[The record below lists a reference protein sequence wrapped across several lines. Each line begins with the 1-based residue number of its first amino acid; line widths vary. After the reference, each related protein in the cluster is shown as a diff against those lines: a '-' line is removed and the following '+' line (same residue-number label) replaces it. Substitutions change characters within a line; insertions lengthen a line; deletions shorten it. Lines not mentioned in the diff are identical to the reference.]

1 MKMTLPFKPHVLA
14 LICSAGLC
22 AASGALYVKSRTV
35 ETPVE
40 AQTVPVV
47 TTTTLPAT
55 VSAPPVTPAVVK
67 STFSTAQIDQ
77 WVAPVALYP
86 DSLLSQ
92 VLMASTYP
100 ANVAQAVQWSHDN
113 PLKQGDA
120 AIQAVADQPWDAS
133 VKSLVA
139 FPQLMALMGENPQWV
154 QNLGDAF
161 LAQPQDVMDSVQ
173 RLRQL
178 AQQTGSLKSST
189 EQKVIT
195 TTKKA
200 VPVKPAVA
208 PSAIQS
214 NTVST
219 ASTVIAE
226 PAPTVITIE
235 PTNPDVVYI
244 PNYNPTV
251 VYGNWA
257 NSAYPPVY
265 LPPPAGEPFVDSFV
279 RGFGYSM
286 GVATTYA
293 LFSSI
298 DWDDDDHDHHHD
310 DDDYHYHDGGHRDGN
325 GWQHNGDNINI
336 DVNNFNRITGEHL
349 TDKNMAWRHNPNYR
363 DGVPYHDRDMAKRF
377 HQTDVSGGMSATP
390 LPAPSR
396 DSQRQAAASQFQQ
409 RTHSTPVTT
418 RDTQRQAAAQRF
430 NEAEHYG
437 DYEDFREF
445 SRHQPLTQQQK
456 DAARQHY
463 QSASP
468 EQRQAVREKIQTN
481 PQNQQRR
488 EAARERIQ
496 SASPEQRQAVREK
509 MQTNP
514 QNQQRRDA
522 ARERIQSAS
531 PEQRQAVRE
540 KMQTNPQNQQRRDA
554 ARERIQSASPEQRPL
569 NQQQRNNA
577 RQRIQSASPEQRQ
590 VFREKV
596 QENRPQRLN
605 DSNRTA
611 RLNNEQRS
619 AVRERLSERGARRL
633 ER

>member
-22 AASGALYVKSRTV
+22 AASAGLYIKSRTV
-35 ETPVE
+35 EAPVE
-40 AQTVPVV
+40 AQSTQLAAPDITAV
-47 TTTTLPAT
+47 TLPAT

-67 STFSTAQIDQ
+67 TAFSTAQIDQ

-100 ANVAQAVQWSHDN
+100 TNVAQAVQWSHDN

-120 AIQAVADQPWDAS
+120 AIQAVSDQPWDAS

-200 VPVKPAVA
+200 IPVKQTVTA
-208 PSAIQS
+208 PVIPS
-214 NTVST
+214 NTVTT
-219 ASTVIAE
+219 ANPVITEPTTTVISIE
-226 PAPTVITIE
+226 PA
-235 PTNPDVVYI
+235 NPDVVYI

-257 NSAYPPVY
+257 NTAYPPVY

-298 DWDDDDHDHHHD
+298 DWDDDHHHD
-310 DDDYHYHDGGHRDGN
+310 DDDYHHHDGGHRDGN

-363 DGVPYHDRDMAKRF
+363 NGVPYHDQDMAKRF
-377 HQTDVSGGMSATP
+377 HQTDVNGGMSATQ
-390 LPAPSR
+390 LPAPTR

-409 RTHSTPVTT
+409 RTHATPVIT

-437 DYEDFREF
+437 SYDDFREF
-445 SRHQPLTQQQK
+445 SCRQPLTQQQK
-456 DAARQHY
+456 DAARQRY

-468 EQRQAVREKIQTN
+468 EQRQAVRERMQTN

-514 QNQQRRDA
+514 QNQQRREA
-522 ARERIQSAS
+522 ARE
-531 PEQRQAVRE
+531 
-540 KMQTNPQNQQRRDA
+540 
-554 ARERIQSASPEQRPL
+554 
-569 NQQQRNNA
+569 
-577 RQRIQSASPEQRQ
+577 RIQSASPEQRQ

-596 QENRPQRLN
+596 QESRPQRLN

-619 AVRERLSERGARRL
+619 AVRERLSEHGARRL

>member
-22 AASGALYVKSRTV
+22 AASAGLYIKSRTV
-35 ETPVE
+35 EAPVE
-40 AQTVPVV
+40 AQSTQLTVSDAAAV
-47 TTTTLPAT
+47 TLPAT

-67 STFSTAQIDQ
+67 SAFNTAQIDQ

-100 ANVAQAVQWSHDN
+100 TNVAQAVQWSHDN

-120 AIQAVADQPWDAS
+120 AIQAVSDQPWDAS

-195 TTKKA
+195 TTKKT
-200 VPVKPAVA
+200 VPVTQTVTA
-208 PSAIQS
+208 PVIPS
-214 NTVST
+214 NTVLT
-219 ASTVIAE
+219 ANHVITEPATTVISIE
-226 PAPTVITIE
+226 PA
-235 PTNPDVVYI
+235 NPDVVYI

-257 NSAYPPVY
+257 NTAYPPVY

-298 DWDDDDHDHHHD
+298 DWDDDDHDHDHHHHD
-310 DDDYHYHDGGHRDGN
+310 DDDYHHHDGGHRDGN
-325 GWQHNGDNINI
+325 DWQHNGDNINI

-363 DGVPYHDRDMAKRF
+363 DGVPYHDQDMAKRF
-377 HQTDVSGGMSATP
+377 HQTDVNGGMSATQ
-390 LPAPSR
+390 LPAPTR

-409 RTHSTPVTT
+409 RTHAAPVIT

-437 DYEDFREF
+437 SYDDFRDF
-445 SRHQPLTQQQK
+445 SRRQPLTQQQK
-456 DAARQHY
+456 DAARQRY

-468 EQRQAVREKIQTN
+468 EQRQAVREKMQTN
-481 PQNQQRR
+481 PQIQQRR

-514 QNQQRRDA
+514 QNQQRREA
-522 ARERIQSAS
+522 ARERIQSAT
-531 PEQRQAVRE
+531 PEQRQVFKE
-540 KMQTNPQNQQRRDA
+540 KVQ
-554 ARERIQSASPEQRPL
+554 QRPL
-569 NQQQRNNA
+569 NQQQRDNA
-577 RQRIQSASPEQRQ
+577 RQRVQSASPEQRQ

-596 QENRPQRLN
+596 QESRPQRLN
-605 DSNRTA
+605 DSDHTV

>member
-22 AASGALYVKSRTV
+22 AASTGLYIKSRTV
-35 ETPVE
+35 EAPVE
-40 AQTVPVV
+40 PQSTQQTAPDITAV
-47 TTTTLPAT
+47 TLPAT

-67 STFSTAQIDQ
+67 SAFSTAQIDQ

-120 AIQAVADQPWDAS
+120 AIQAVSDQPWDAS

-200 VPVKPAVA
+200 VPVKQTVTA
-208 PSAIQS
+208 PVIPS
-214 NTVST
+214 NTVLT
-219 ASTVIAE
+219 ASPVITEPATTVISIE
-226 PAPTVITIE
+226 PA
-235 PTNPDVVYI
+235 NPDVVYI

-257 NSAYPPVY
+257 NTAYPPVY
-265 LPPPAGEPFVDSFV
+265 LPPPAGEPFIDSFV

-298 DWDDDDHDHHHD
+298 DWDDDDHDHHH
-310 DDDYHYHDGGHRDGN
+310 HDGGHRDGN

-363 DGVPYHDRDMAKRF
+363 NGVPYHDQDMAKRF
-377 HQTDVSGGMSATP
+377 HQTDVNGGMSATQ
-390 LPAPSR
+390 LPAPTR

-409 RTHSTPVTT
+409 RTHAAPVIT

-430 NEAEHYG
+430 NEAENYG
-437 DYEDFREF
+437 SYDDFRDF
-445 SRHQPLTQQQK
+445 SRRQPLTQQQK
-456 DAARQHY
+456 DAARQRY
-463 QSASP
+463 
-468 EQRQAVREKIQTN
+468 
-481 PQNQQRR
+481 
-488 EAARERIQ
+488 Q

-514 QNQQRRDA
+514 QIQQRRDA

-540 KMQTNPQNQQRRDA
+540 KMQTNPQIQQRRDA
-554 ARERIQSASPEQRPL
+554 ARERIQSASPEQRQVFKEKVQQRPL
-569 NQQQRNNA
+569 NQQQRDNA
-577 RQRIQSASPEQRQ
+577 RQRVQSASPEQRQ

-596 QENRPQRLN
+596 QESRPQRLN
-605 DSNRTA
+605 DSNHTV

-619 AVRERLSERGARRL
+619 AVRERLSERGARRQ

>member
-22 AASGALYVKSRTV
+22 AASTGLYIKSRTV
-35 ETPVE
+35 EAPVE
-40 AQTVPVV
+40 PQSTQLAVSDAAAV
-47 TTTTLPAT
+47 TFPAT

-67 STFSTAQIDQ
+67 SAFSTAQIDQ

-86 DSLLSQ
+86 DALLSQ

-100 ANVAQAVQWSHDN
+100 TNVAQAVQWSHDN

-120 AIQAVADQPWDAS
+120 AIQAVSDQPWDAS

-178 AQQTGSLKSST
+178 ELAQQTGSLKSST

-200 VPVKPAVA
+200 VPVKQTVTA
-208 PSAIQS
+208 PVIPS
-214 NTVST
+214 NTVLT
-219 ASTVIAE
+219 ANPVITEPATTVISIE
-226 PAPTVITIE
+226 PA
-235 PTNPDVVYI
+235 NPDVVYI

-257 NSAYPPVY
+257 NTAYPPVY

-298 DWDDDDHDHHHD
+298 DWDDDDHDHHHHD
-310 DDDYHYHDGGHRDGN
+310 DDDYHHHDGGHRDGN

-363 DGVPYHDRDMAKRF
+363 NGVPYHDQDMAKRF
-377 HQTDVSGGMSATP
+377 HQTDVNGGMSATQ
-390 LPAPSR
+390 LPAPTR
-396 DSQRQAAASQFQQ
+396 DSQRQAAANQFQQ
-409 RTHSTPVTT
+409 RTHAAPVIT

-437 DYEDFREF
+437 SYDDFHDF
-445 SRHQPLTQQQK
+445 SRRQPLTQQQK
-456 DAARQHY
+456 DAARQRY

-468 EQRQAVREKIQTN
+468 EQRQAVRERMQTN
-481 PQNQQRR
+481 PKIQQRR

-531 PEQRQAVRE
+531 PEQRQVFKE
-540 KMQTNPQNQQRRDA
+540 KVQ
-554 ARERIQSASPEQRPL
+554 QRPL
-569 NQQQRNNA
+569 NQQQRDNA
-577 RQRIQSASPEQRQ
+577 RQRVQSASPEQRQ

-596 QENRPQRLN
+596 QESRPQRLN
-605 DSNRTA
+605 DSNHTV

>member
-22 AASGALYVKSRTV
+22 AASTGLYIKSRTV
-35 ETPVE
+35 EAPVE
-40 AQTVPVV
+40 AQSTQLAVSDAAAV
-47 TTTTLPAT
+47 TLPAT

-67 STFSTAQIDQ
+67 SAFSTAQIDQ

-86 DSLLSQ
+86 DALLSQ

-100 ANVAQAVQWSHDN
+100 TNVAQAVQWSHDN

-120 AIQAVADQPWDAS
+120 AIQAVSDQSWDAS

-200 VPVKPAVA
+200 VPVKQTVTA
-208 PSAIQS
+208 PVTLSD
-214 NTVST
+214 TVST
-219 ASTVIAE
+219 ASPVITE

-310 DDDYHYHDGGHRDGN
+310 DDDYHHHDGGHRDGN

-363 DGVPYHDRDMAKRF
+363 NGVPYHDQDMAKRF
-377 HQTDVSGGMSATP
+377 HQTDVNGGMSATQ
-390 LPAPSR
+390 LPAPTR

-409 RTHSTPVTT
+409 RTHSAPVIT

-437 DYEDFREF
+437 SYDDFRDF
-445 SRHQPLTQQQK
+445 SRRQPLTQQQK
-456 DAARQHY
+456 DAARQRY
-463 QSASP
+463 
-468 EQRQAVREKIQTN
+468 
-481 PQNQQRR
+481 
-488 EAARERIQ
+488 Q

-514 QNQQRRDA
+514 QNQQRREA
-522 ARERIQSAS
+522 ARERIQSAT
-531 PEQRQAVRE
+531 PEQRQVFKE
-540 KMQTNPQNQQRRDA
+540 KVQ
-554 ARERIQSASPEQRPL
+554 QRPL
-569 NQQQRNNA
+569 NQQQRDNA
-577 RQRIQSASPEQRQ
+577 RQRVQSASPEQRQ

-596 QENRPQRLN
+596 QESRPQRLN

>member
-22 AASGALYVKSRTV
+22 AASAGLYIKSRTV
-35 ETPVE
+35 EAPVE
-40 AQTVPVV
+40 AQSTQQTAPDISAV
-47 TTTTLPAT
+47 TLPAT
-55 VSAPPVTPAVVK
+55 VSVPPVTPAVVK
-67 STFSTAQIDQ
+67 SAFSTAQIDQ

-100 ANVAQAVQWSHDN
+100 TNVAQAVQWSHDN

-120 AIQAVADQPWDAS
+120 AIQAVSDQPWDAS

-189 EQKVIT
+189 EQKIIT
-195 TTKKA
+195 TTKKV
-200 VPVKPAVA
+200 VPVNQPANA
-208 PSAIQS
+208 PATQS

-219 ASTVIAE
+219 SSPVVAE

-235 PTNPDVVYI
+235 PANPDVVYI
-244 PNYNPTV
+244 PNYNPNV
-251 VYGNWA
+251 VYGSWA
-257 NSAYPPVY
+257 NTAYPPVY

-298 DWDDDDHDHHHD
+298 DWDDDDHDHHHHD
-310 DDDYHYHDGGHRDGN
+310 DDDYHHHDGGHRDGN
-325 GWQHNGDNINI
+325 DWQHNGDNINI
-336 DVNNFNRITGEHL
+336 DVNNFNRITSEHL

-363 DGVPYHDRDMAKRF
+363 NGVPYHDQDMAKRF
-377 HQTDVSGGMSATP
+377 HQTDVNGGMSATQ
-390 LPAPSR
+390 LPAPTR
-396 DSQRQAAASQFQQ
+396 DSQRHAAASQFQQ
-409 RTHSTPVTT
+409 RTHTAPVIT

-430 NEAEHYG
+430 NEAEHNGSY
-437 DYEDFREF
+437 DDFRDF
-445 SRHQPLTQQQK
+445 SRRQPLTQQQK
-456 DAARQHY
+456 DAARQRY
-463 QSASP
+463 QSAYP
-468 EQRQAVREKIQTN
+468 EQRQAVREKIQAN

-488 EAARERIQ
+488 EAARQRIQ
-496 SASPEQRQAVREK
+496 SAPPEQRQAVREK

-514 QNQQRRDA
+514 QNQQRREA
-522 ARERIQSAS
+522 
-531 PEQRQAVRE
+531 
-540 KMQTNPQNQQRRDA
+540 
-554 ARERIQSASPEQRPL
+554 
-569 NQQQRNNA
+569 A

-590 VFREKV
+590 VFKEKVQQRPLNQEQRDNARQRVQSASPEQRPFFREKV
-596 QENRPQRLN
+596 QESRPQRLN

-619 AVRERLSERGARRL
+619 TVRERLSERGARRL

>member
-22 AASGALYVKSRTV
+22 AASTGLYIKSRTV
-35 ETPVE
+35 EAPVE
-40 AQTVPVV
+40 PQSTQLAVSDAAAV
-47 TTTTLPAT
+47 TFPAT

-67 STFSTAQIDQ
+67 SAFSTAQIDQ

-86 DSLLSQ
+86 DALLSQ

-100 ANVAQAVQWSHDN
+100 TNVAQAVQWSHDN

-120 AIQAVADQPWDAS
+120 AIQAVSDQPWDAS

-200 VPVKPAVA
+200 VPVKQTVTA
-208 PSAIQS
+208 PVIPS
-214 NTVST
+214 NTVLT
-219 ASTVIAE
+219 ANPVITEPATTVISIE
-226 PAPTVITIE
+226 PA
-235 PTNPDVVYI
+235 NPDVVYI

-257 NSAYPPVY
+257 NTAYPPVY

-298 DWDDDDHDHHHD
+298 DWDDDDHDHHHHD
-310 DDDYHYHDGGHRDGN
+310 NDDYHHDNDDYHHHDGGHRDGN

-363 DGVPYHDRDMAKRF
+363 NGVPYHDQDMAKRF
-377 HQTDVSGGMSATP
+377 HQTDVNGGMSATQ
-390 LPAPSR
+390 LPAPTR
-396 DSQRQAAASQFQQ
+396 DSQRQAAANQFQQ
-409 RTHSTPVTT
+409 RTHAAPVIT

-437 DYEDFREF
+437 SYDDFHDF
-445 SRHQPLTQQQK
+445 SRRQPLTQQQK
-456 DAARQHY
+456 DAARQRY

-468 EQRQAVREKIQTN
+468 EQRQAVRERMQTN
-481 PQNQQRR
+481 PKIQQRR

-531 PEQRQAVRE
+531 PEQRQVFKE
-540 KMQTNPQNQQRRDA
+540 KVQ
-554 ARERIQSASPEQRPL
+554 QRPL
-569 NQQQRNNA
+569 NQQQRDNA
-577 RQRIQSASPEQRQ
+577 RQRVQSASPEQRQ

-596 QENRPQRLN
+596 QESRPQRLN
-605 DSNRTA
+605 DSNHTV

>member
-22 AASGALYVKSRTV
+22 AASAGLYIKSRTV
-35 ETPVE
+35 EAPVE
-40 AQTVPVV
+40 AQSTQLTVSDAAAV
-47 TTTTLPAT
+47 TLPAT

-67 STFSTAQIDQ
+67 SAFNTAQIDQ

-100 ANVAQAVQWSHDN
+100 TNVAQAVQWSHDN

-120 AIQAVADQPWDAS
+120 AIQAVSDQPWDAS

-195 TTKKA
+195 TTKKT
-200 VPVKPAVA
+200 VPVTQTVTA
-208 PSAIQS
+208 PVIPS
-214 NTVST
+214 NTVLT
-219 ASTVIAE
+219 ANHVITEPATTVISIE
-226 PAPTVITIE
+226 PA
-235 PTNPDVVYI
+235 NPDVVYI

-257 NSAYPPVY
+257 NTAYPPVY

-298 DWDDDDHDHHHD
+298 DWDDDDHDHHHHHD
-310 DDDYHYHDGGHRDGN
+310 DDDYHHHDGGHRDGN
-325 GWQHNGDNINI
+325 DWQHNGDNINI

-363 DGVPYHDRDMAKRF
+363 DGVPYHDQDMAKRF
-377 HQTDVSGGMSATP
+377 HQTDVNGGMSATQ
-390 LPAPSR
+390 LPAPTR

-409 RTHSTPVTT
+409 RTHAAPVIT

-437 DYEDFREF
+437 SYDDFRDF
-445 SRHQPLTQQQK
+445 SRRQPLTQQQK
-456 DAARQHY
+456 DAARQRY

-468 EQRQAVREKIQTN
+468 EQRQAVREKMQTN
-481 PQNQQRR
+481 PQIQQRR

-514 QNQQRRDA
+514 QNQQRREA
-522 ARERIQSAS
+522 ARERIQSAT
-531 PEQRQAVRE
+531 PEQRQVFKE
-540 KMQTNPQNQQRRDA
+540 KVQ
-554 ARERIQSASPEQRPL
+554 QRPL
-569 NQQQRNNA
+569 NQQQRDNA
-577 RQRIQSASPEQRQ
+577 RQRVQSASPEQRQ

-596 QENRPQRLN
+596 QESRPQRLN
-605 DSNRTA
+605 DSDHTV

>member
-22 AASGALYVKSRTV
+22 AASAGLYIKSRTV
-35 ETPVE
+35 EAPVE
-40 AQTVPVV
+40 AQSTQQTAPDISAV
-47 TTTTLPAT
+47 TLPAT
-55 VSAPPVTPAVVK
+55 VSVPPVTPAVVK
-67 STFSTAQIDQ
+67 SAFSTAQIDQ

-120 AIQAVADQPWDAS
+120 AIQAVSGQPWDAS

-189 EQKVIT
+189 EQKIIT
-195 TTKKA
+195 TTKKV
-200 VPVKPAVA
+200 VPVNQPANA
-208 PSAIQS
+208 PATQS

-219 ASTVIAE
+219 SSPVVAE

-235 PTNPDVVYI
+235 PANPDVVYI
-244 PNYNPTV
+244 PNYNPNV
-251 VYGNWA
+251 VYGSWA
-257 NSAYPPVY
+257 NTAYPPVY

-298 DWDDDDHDHHHD
+298 DWDDDDHDHHHHD
-310 DDDYHYHDGGHRDGN
+310 DDDYHHHDGGHRDGN
-325 GWQHNGDNINI
+325 DWQHNGDNINI

-363 DGVPYHDRDMAKRF
+363 NGVTYHDQDMAKRF
-377 HQTDVSGGMSATP
+377 HQTDVNGGMSATQ
-390 LPAPSR
+390 LPALSR

-409 RTHSTPVTT
+409 RTHAAPVIT

-430 NEAEHYG
+430 NEAEHNGSY
-437 DYEDFREF
+437 DDFREF

-456 DAARQHY
+456 DAARQRY
-463 QSASP
+463 
-468 EQRQAVREKIQTN
+468 
-481 PQNQQRR
+481 
-488 EAARERIQ
+488 Q

-514 QNQQRRDA
+514 QIQQRRDA

-531 PEQRQAVRE
+531 PEQRQVFKE
-540 KMQTNPQNQQRRDA
+540 KVQQRPLNQEQRDN
-554 ARERIQSASPEQRPL
+554 ARQRVQSASPEQRPF
-569 NQQQRNNA
+569 
-577 RQRIQSASPEQRQ
+577 
-590 VFREKV
+590 FREKV
-596 QENRPQRLN
+596 QESRPQRLN

>member
-22 AASGALYVKSRTV
+22 AASTGLYIKSRTV
-35 ETPVE
+35 EAPVE
-40 AQTVPVV
+40 PQSTQLAVSDAAAV
-47 TTTTLPAT
+47 TFPAT

-67 STFSTAQIDQ
+67 SAFSTAQIDQ

-86 DSLLSQ
+86 DALLSQ
-92 VLMASTYP
+92 MLMASTYP
-100 ANVAQAVQWSHDN
+100 TNVAQAVQWSHDN

-120 AIQAVADQPWDAS
+120 AIQAVSDQPWDAS

-200 VPVKPAVA
+200 VPVKQTVTA
-208 PSAIQS
+208 PVIPS
-214 NTVST
+214 NTVLT
-219 ASTVIAE
+219 ANPVITEPATTVISIE
-226 PAPTVITIE
+226 PA
-235 PTNPDVVYI
+235 NPDVVYI

-257 NSAYPPVY
+257 NTAYPPVY

-298 DWDDDDHDHHHD
+298 DWDDDDHDHHHHD
-310 DDDYHYHDGGHRDGN
+310 NDDYHHDNDDYHHHDGGHRDGN

-363 DGVPYHDRDMAKRF
+363 NGVPYHDQDMAKRF
-377 HQTDVSGGMSATP
+377 HQTDVNGGMSATQ
-390 LPAPSR
+390 LPAPTR
-396 DSQRQAAASQFQQ
+396 DSQRQAAANQFQQ
-409 RTHSTPVTT
+409 RTHAAPVIT

-437 DYEDFREF
+437 SYDDFHDF
-445 SRHQPLTQQQK
+445 SRRQPLTQQQK
-456 DAARQHY
+456 DAARQRY

-468 EQRQAVREKIQTN
+468 EQRQAVRERMQTN
-481 PQNQQRR
+481 PKIQQRR

-531 PEQRQAVRE
+531 PEQRQVFKE
-540 KMQTNPQNQQRRDA
+540 KVQ
-554 ARERIQSASPEQRPL
+554 QRPL
-569 NQQQRNNA
+569 NQQQRDNA
-577 RQRIQSASPEQRQ
+577 RQRVQSASPEQRQ

-596 QENRPQRLN
+596 QESRPQRLN
-605 DSNRTA
+605 DSNHTV

-619 AVRERLSERGARRL
+619 AVCERLSERGARRL

>member
-22 AASGALYVKSRTV
+22 AASTGLYIKSRTV
-35 ETPVE
+35 EAPVE
-40 AQTVPVV
+40 AQSTQQTAPDISAV
-47 TTTTLPAT
+47 TLPAT

-67 STFSTAQIDQ
+67 SAFSTAQIDQ
-77 WVAPVALYP
+77 WVAPIALYP

-92 VLMASTYP
+92 VSMASTYP

-120 AIQAVADQPWDAS
+120 AIQAVSGQSWDAS

-189 EQKVIT
+189 EQKIIT
-195 TTKKA
+195 TTKKV
-200 VPVKPAVA
+200 VPVNQPANA
-208 PSAIQS
+208 PATQS

-219 ASTVIAE
+219 SSPVVAE

-235 PTNPDVVYI
+235 PANPDVVYI
-244 PNYNPTV
+244 PNYNPNV
-251 VYGNWA
+251 VYGSWA
-257 NSAYPPVY
+257 NTAYPPVY

-298 DWDDDDHDHHHD
+298 DWDDDDHDHHHYD
-310 DDDYHYHDGGHRDGN
+310 DDDYHHHDGGHRDGN
-325 GWQHNGDNINI
+325 DWQHNGDNINI

-349 TDKNMAWRHNPNYR
+349 TDNNMAWRHNPNYR
-363 DGVPYHDRDMAKRF
+363 DGVPYHDQDMAKRF
-377 HQTDVSGGMSATP
+377 HQTDVNGGMSATQ
-390 LPAPSR
+390 LPALSR
-396 DSQRQAAASQFQQ
+396 DSQHQAAASQFEQ
-409 RTHSTPVTT
+409 RTHAAPVIT

-430 NEAEHYG
+430 NEAENYG
-437 DYEDFREF
+437 SYDDFRDF
-445 SRHQPLTQQQK
+445 SRRQPLTQQQK
-456 DAARQHY
+456 DAARQRY
-463 QSASP
+463 
-468 EQRQAVREKIQTN
+468 
-481 PQNQQRR
+481 
-488 EAARERIQ
+488 Q

-514 QNQQRRDA
+514 QNQQRKDA

-531 PEQRQAVRE
+531 PEQRQVFKE
-540 KMQTNPQNQQRRDA
+540 KVQ
-554 ARERIQSASPEQRPL
+554 QRPL
-569 NQQQRNNA
+569 NQQQRDNA
-577 RQRIQSASPEQRQ
+577 RQRVQSASPEQRQ

-596 QENRPQRLN
+596 QESRPQRLN
-605 DSNRTA
+605 DSNHTV

-619 AVRERLSERGARRL
+619 AVCERLSERGARRL

>member
-22 AASGALYVKSRTV
+22 AASTGLYIKSRTV
-35 ETPVE
+35 EAPVE
-40 AQTVPVV
+40 PQSTQQTAPDITAV
-47 TTTTLPAT
+47 TLPAT

-67 STFSTAQIDQ
+67 SAFSTAQIDQ
-77 WVAPVALYP
+77 WGAPVALYP

-120 AIQAVADQPWDAS
+120 AIQAVSDQPWDAS

-200 VPVKPAVA
+200 VPVTQTVTA
-208 PSAIQS
+208 PVIPS

-219 ASTVIAE
+219 ASPVITEPATTVISIE
-226 PAPTVITIE
+226 PA
-235 PTNPDVVYI
+235 NPDVVYI

-257 NSAYPPVY
+257 NTAYPPVY
-265 LPPPAGEPFVDSFV
+265 LPPPAGEPFIDSFV

-310 DDDYHYHDGGHRDGN
+310 DDDYHHHDGGHRDGN

-363 DGVPYHDRDMAKRF
+363 NGVPYHDQDMAKRF
-377 HQTDVSGGMSATP
+377 HQTDVNGGMSATQ
-390 LPAPSR
+390 LPAPTR

-409 RTHSTPVTT
+409 RTHAAPVIT

-430 NEAEHYG
+430 NEAENYG
-437 DYEDFREF
+437 SYDDFRDF
-445 SRHQPLTQQQK
+445 SRRQPLTQQQK
-456 DAARQHY
+456 DAARQRY
-463 QSASP
+463 
-468 EQRQAVREKIQTN
+468 
-481 PQNQQRR
+481 
-488 EAARERIQ
+488 Q

-514 QNQQRRDA
+514 QIQQRRDA

-531 PEQRQAVRE
+531 PEQRQVFKE
-540 KMQTNPQNQQRRDA
+540 KVQ
-554 ARERIQSASPEQRPL
+554 QRPL
-569 NQQQRNNA
+569 NQQQRDNA
-577 RQRIQSASPEQRQ
+577 RQRVQSASPEQRQ

-596 QENRPQRLN
+596 QESRPQRLN
-605 DSNRTA
+605 DSNHTV

-619 AVRERLSERGARRL
+619 AVRERLSERGARRQ

>member
-22 AASGALYVKSRTV
+22 AASTGLYIKSRTV
-35 ETPVE
+35 EAPVE
-40 AQTVPVV
+40 PQSTQQTAPDITAV
-47 TTTTLPAT
+47 TLPAT

-67 STFSTAQIDQ
+67 SAFSTAQIDQ

-120 AIQAVADQPWDAS
+120 AIQAVSDQPWDAS

-200 VPVKPAVA
+200 VPVTQTVTA
-208 PSAIQS
+208 PVIPS

-219 ASTVIAE
+219 ASPVITEPATTVISIE
-226 PAPTVITIE
+226 PA
-235 PTNPDVVYI
+235 NPDVVYI

-257 NSAYPPVY
+257 NTAYPPVY
-265 LPPPAGEPFVDSFV
+265 LPPPAGEPFIDSFV

-298 DWDDDDHDHHHD
+298 DWDDDDHDHHHHD
-310 DDDYHYHDGGHRDGN
+310 DDDYHHHDGGHRDGN

-363 DGVPYHDRDMAKRF
+363 NGVPYHDQDMAKRF
-377 HQTDVSGGMSATP
+377 HQTDVNGGMSATQ
-390 LPAPSR
+390 LPAPTR
-396 DSQRQAAASQFQQ
+396 DS
-409 RTHSTPVTT
+409 
-418 RDTQRQAAAQRF
+418 QRQAAAQRF
-430 NEAEHYG
+430 NEAENYG
-437 DYEDFREF
+437 SYDDFRDF
-445 SRHQPLTQQQK
+445 SRRQPLTQQQK
-456 DAARQHY
+456 DAARQRY
-463 QSASP
+463 
-468 EQRQAVREKIQTN
+468 
-481 PQNQQRR
+481 
-488 EAARERIQ
+488 Q

-514 QNQQRRDA
+514 QIQQRRDA

-531 PEQRQAVRE
+531 PEQRQVFKE
-540 KMQTNPQNQQRRDA
+540 KVQ
-554 ARERIQSASPEQRPL
+554 QRPL
-569 NQQQRNNA
+569 NQQQRDNA
-577 RQRIQSASPEQRQ
+577 RQRVQSASPEQRQ

-596 QENRPQRLN
+596 QESRPQRLN
-605 DSNRTA
+605 DSNHTV

-619 AVRERLSERGARRL
+619 AVRERLSERGARRQ

>member
-22 AASGALYVKSRTV
+22 AASTGLYIKSRTV
-35 ETPVE
+35 EAPVE
-40 AQTVPVV
+40 PQSTQQTAPDITAV
-47 TTTTLPAT
+47 TLPAT

-67 STFSTAQIDQ
+67 SAFSTAQIDQ

-120 AIQAVADQPWDAS
+120 AIQAVSDQPWDAS

-139 FPQLMALMGENPQWV
+139 FPQLMALMALMGENPQWV

-200 VPVKPAVA
+200 VPVKQTVTA
-208 PSAIQS
+208 PVIPS
-214 NTVST
+214 NTVLT
-219 ASTVIAE
+219 ASPVITEPATTVISIE
-226 PAPTVITIE
+226 PA
-235 PTNPDVVYI
+235 NPDVVYI

-257 NSAYPPVY
+257 NTAYPPVY
-265 LPPPAGEPFVDSFV
+265 LPPPAGEPFIDSFV

-298 DWDDDDHDHHHD
+298 DWDDDDHDHHHHDDHDHHHHD
-310 DDDYHYHDGGHRDGN
+310 DDDYHHHDGGHRDGN

-363 DGVPYHDRDMAKRF
+363 NGVPYHDQDMAKRF
-377 HQTDVSGGMSATP
+377 HQTDVNGGMSATQ
-390 LPAPSR
+390 LPAPTR

-409 RTHSTPVTT
+409 RTHAAPVIT

-430 NEAEHYG
+430 NEAENYG
-437 DYEDFREF
+437 SYDDFRDF
-445 SRHQPLTQQQK
+445 SRRQPLTQQQK
-456 DAARQHY
+456 DAARQRY
-463 QSASP
+463 
-468 EQRQAVREKIQTN
+468 
-481 PQNQQRR
+481 
-488 EAARERIQ
+488 Q

-514 QNQQRRDA
+514 QIQQRRDA

-531 PEQRQAVRE
+531 PEQRQVFKE
-540 KMQTNPQNQQRRDA
+540 KVQ
-554 ARERIQSASPEQRPL
+554 QRPL
-569 NQQQRNNA
+569 NQQQRDNA
-577 RQRIQSASPEQRQ
+577 RQRVQSASPEQRQ

-596 QENRPQRLN
+596 QESRPQRLN
-605 DSNRTA
+605 DSNHTV

-619 AVRERLSERGARRL
+619 AVRERLSERGARRQ

>member
-22 AASGALYVKSRTV
+22 AASAGLYIKSRTV
-35 ETPVE
+35 EAPVE
-40 AQTVPVV
+40 AQSTQQNAPDISAV
-47 TTTTLPAT
+47 TLPAT

-67 STFSTAQIDQ
+67 SAFSTAQIDQ

-86 DSLLSQ
+86 DALLSQ

-100 ANVAQAVQWSHDN
+100 TNVAQAVQWSHDN

-120 AIQAVADQPWDAS
+120 AIQAVSDQPWDAS

-189 EQKVIT
+189 EQKIIT
-195 TTKKA
+195 TTKKV
-200 VPVKPAVA
+200 VPVNQPANA
-208 PSAIQS
+208 PVTQS

-219 ASTVIAE
+219 SSPVVAE

-235 PTNPDVVYI
+235 PANPDVVYI
-244 PNYNPTV
+244 PNYNPNV
-251 VYGNWA
+251 VYGSWA
-257 NSAYPPVY
+257 NTAYPPVY

-279 RGFGYSM
+279 REFGYSM

-298 DWDDDDHDHHHD
+298 DWDDEDHDHHHHD
-310 DDDYHYHDGGHRDGN
+310 DGGHRDGN
-325 GWQHNGDNINI
+325 DWQHNGDNINI
-336 DVNNFNRITGEHL
+336 DVNNFNHITGEHL
-349 TDKNMAWRHNPNYR
+349 TDNNMAWRHNPNYR
-363 DGVPYHDRDMAKRF
+363 NGVPYHDQDMAKRF
-377 HQTDVSGGMSATP
+377 HQTDVNGGMSATQ
-390 LPAPSR
+390 LPALSR

-409 RTHSTPVTT
+409 RTYTAPVIT
-418 RDTQRQAAAQRF
+418 RYTQRQAAAQRF

-437 DYEDFREF
+437 SYDDFREF
-445 SRHQPLTQQQK
+445 SRRQPLTQQQK
-456 DAARQHY
+456 DAARQRY
-463 QSASP
+463 
-468 EQRQAVREKIQTN
+468 
-481 PQNQQRR
+481 
-488 EAARERIQ
+488 Q

-514 QNQQRRDA
+514 QNQQRKEA
-522 ARERIQSAS
+522 ARERIQSAT
-531 PEQRQAVRE
+531 PEQRQVFKE
-540 KMQTNPQNQQRRDA
+540 KVQ
-554 ARERIQSASPEQRPL
+554 QRPL
-569 NQQQRNNA
+569 NQQQRDNA
-577 RQRIQSASPEQRQ
+577 RQRVQSASPEQRQ

-596 QENRPQRLN
+596 QESRPQRLN

>member
-22 AASGALYVKSRTV
+22 AASAGLYIKSRTV
-35 ETPVE
+35 EAPVE
-40 AQTVPVV
+40 AQSTQLTVSDAAAV
-47 TTTTLPAT
+47 TLPAT
-55 VSAPPVTPAVVK
+55 VSVPPVTPAVVK
-67 STFSTAQIDQ
+67 SAFSTAQIDQ

-120 AIQAVADQPWDAS
+120 AIQAVSGQPWDAS

-189 EQKVIT
+189 EQKIIT
-195 TTKKA
+195 TTKKV
-200 VPVKPAVA
+200 VPVNQPANA
-208 PSAIQS
+208 PATQS

-219 ASTVIAE
+219 SSPVVAE

-235 PTNPDVVYI
+235 PANPDVVYI
-244 PNYNPTV
+244 PNYNPNV
-251 VYGNWA
+251 VYGSWA
-257 NSAYPPVY
+257 NTAYPPVY

-298 DWDDDDHDHHHD
+298 DWDDDDHDHHHHD
-310 DDDYHYHDGGHRDGN
+310 DDDYHHHDGGHRDGN
-325 GWQHNGDNINI
+325 DWQHNGDNINI

-363 DGVPYHDRDMAKRF
+363 NGVTYHDQDMAKRF
-377 HQTDVSGGMSATP
+377 HQTDVNGGMSATQ
-390 LPAPSR
+390 LPALSR

-409 RTHSTPVTT
+409 RTHAAPVIT

-430 NEAEHYG
+430 NEAEHNGSY
-437 DYEDFREF
+437 DDFREF

-456 DAARQHY
+456 DAARQRY

-468 EQRQAVREKIQTN
+468 EQRQAVREKIQAN

-488 EAARERIQ
+488 EAARQRIQ
-496 SASPEQRQAVREK
+496 SASPELRQVFKEK
-509 MQTNP
+509 V
-514 QNQQRRDA
+514 QQRPLN
-522 ARERIQSAS
+522 Q
-531 PEQRQAVRE
+531 EQRDNAR
-540 KMQTNPQNQQRRDA
+540 QRV
-554 ARERIQSASPEQRPL
+554 QSASPEQRPF
-569 NQQQRNNA
+569 
-577 RQRIQSASPEQRQ
+577 
-590 VFREKV
+590 FREKV
-596 QENRPQRLN
+596 QESRPQRLN
-605 DSNRTA
+605 DSNHTA

>member
-22 AASGALYVKSRTV
+22 AASAGLYIKSRTV
-35 ETPVE
+35 EAPVE
-40 AQTVPVV
+40 AQSTQQNAPDISAV
-47 TTTTLPAT
+47 TLPAT

-67 STFSTAQIDQ
+67 SAFSTAQIDQ

-86 DSLLSQ
+86 DALLSQ

-100 ANVAQAVQWSHDN
+100 TNVAQAVQWSHDN

-120 AIQAVADQPWDAS
+120 AIQAVSDQPWDAS

-189 EQKVIT
+189 EQKIIT
-195 TTKKA
+195 TTKKV
-200 VPVKPAVA
+200 VPVNQPANA
-208 PSAIQS
+208 PVTQS

-219 ASTVIAE
+219 SSPVVAE

-235 PTNPDVVYI
+235 PANPDVVYI
-244 PNYNPTV
+244 PNYNPNV
-251 VYGNWA
+251 VYGSWA
-257 NSAYPPVY
+257 NTAYPPVY

-298 DWDDDDHDHHHD
+298 DWDDDDHDHHHHD
-310 DDDYHYHDGGHRDGN
+310 DDDYHHHDGGHRDGN

-349 TDKNMAWRHNPNYR
+349 TDNNMAWRHNPNYR
-363 DGVPYHDRDMAKRF
+363 DGVPYHDQDMAKRF
-377 HQTDVSGGMSATP
+377 HQTDVNGGMSATQ
-390 LPAPSR
+390 LPALSR
-396 DSQRQAAASQFQQ
+396 ASQFQQ
-409 RTHSTPVTT
+409 RTHTAPVIT

-437 DYEDFREF
+437 SYDDFREF
-445 SRHQPLTQQQK
+445 SRRQPLTQQQK
-456 DAARQHY
+456 DAARQRY

-468 EQRQAVREKIQTN
+468 EQRQAVREKMQTN
-481 PQNQQRR
+481 PQIQQRR

-514 QNQQRRDA
+514 QNQQRKEA

-531 PEQRQAVRE
+531 PEQRQVFKE
-540 KMQTNPQNQQRRDA
+540 KVQ
-554 ARERIQSASPEQRPL
+554 QRPL
-569 NQQQRNNA
+569 NQQQRDNA
-577 RQRIQSASPEQRQ
+577 RQRVQSASPEQRQ
-590 VFREKV
+590 VFRKKV
-596 QENRPQRLN
+596 QESRPQRLN

-619 AVRERLSERGARRL
+619 AIRERLSERGARRM

>member
-22 AASGALYVKSRTV
+22 AASTGLYIKSRTV
-35 ETPVE
+35 EAPVE
-40 AQTVPVV
+40 PQSTQQTAPDITAV
-47 TTTTLPAT
+47 TLPAT

-67 STFSTAQIDQ
+67 SAFSTAQIDQ

-120 AIQAVADQPWDAS
+120 AIQAVSDQPWDAS

-200 VPVKPAVA
+200 VPVKQTVTA
-208 PSAIQS
+208 PVIPS
-214 NTVST
+214 NTVLT
-219 ASTVIAE
+219 ASPVITEPATTVISIE
-226 PAPTVITIE
+226 PA
-235 PTNPDVVYI
+235 NPDVVYI

-257 NSAYPPVY
+257 NTAYPPVY
-265 LPPPAGEPFVDSFV
+265 LPPPAGEPFIDSFV
-279 RGFGYSM
+279 RGLGYSM

-310 DDDYHYHDGGHRDGN
+310 DDDYHHHDGCHRDSN

-363 DGVPYHDRDMAKRF
+363 NGVPYHDQDMAKRF
-377 HQTDVSGGMSATP
+377 HQTDVNGGMSATQ
-390 LPAPSR
+390 LPAPTR

-409 RTHSTPVTT
+409 RTHAAPVIT

-430 NEAEHYG
+430 NETEHYG
-437 DYEDFREF
+437 SYDDFRDF
-445 SRHQPLTQQQK
+445 SRRQPLTQQQK
-456 DAARQHY
+456 DAARQRY
-463 QSASP
+463 
-468 EQRQAVREKIQTN
+468 
-481 PQNQQRR
+481 
-488 EAARERIQ
+488 Q

-514 QNQQRRDA
+514 QNQQRREA
-522 ARERIQSAS
+522 ARERIQSAT
-531 PEQRQAVRE
+531 PEQRQVFKE
-540 KMQTNPQNQQRRDA
+540 KVQ
-554 ARERIQSASPEQRPL
+554 QRPL
-569 NQQQRNNA
+569 NQQQRDNA

-596 QENRPQRLN
+596 QESRPQRLN
-605 DSNRTA
+605 DSNHTV

-619 AVRERLSERGARRL
+619 AVRERLSERGARRQ

>member
-22 AASGALYVKSRTV
+22 AASTGLYIKSRTV
-35 ETPVE
+35 EAPVE
-40 AQTVPVV
+40 PQSTQQTAPDITAV
-47 TTTTLPAT
+47 TLPAT

-67 STFSTAQIDQ
+67 SAFSTAQIDQ

-120 AIQAVADQPWDAS
+120 AIQAVSDQPWDAS

-200 VPVKPAVA
+200 VPVKQTVTA
-208 PSAIQS
+208 PVIPS
-214 NTVST
+214 NTVLT
-219 ASTVIAE
+219 ASPVITEPATTVISIE
-226 PAPTVITIE
+226 PA
-235 PTNPDVVYI
+235 NPDVVYI

-257 NSAYPPVY
+257 NTAYPPVY
-265 LPPPAGEPFVDSFV
+265 LPPPAGEPFIDSFV
-279 RGFGYSM
+279 RGLGYSM

-298 DWDDDDHDHHHD
+298 DWDDDDHDHHHHD
-310 DDDYHYHDGGHRDGN
+310 DDDYHHHDGCHRDSN

-363 DGVPYHDRDMAKRF
+363 NGVPYHDQDMAKRF
-377 HQTDVSGGMSATP
+377 HQTDVNGGMSATQ
-390 LPAPSR
+390 LPAPTR
-396 DSQRQAAASQFQQ
+396 DSQRQAAAASQFQQ
-409 RTHSTPVTT
+409 RTHAAPVIT

-430 NEAEHYG
+430 NETEHYG
-437 DYEDFREF
+437 SYDDFRDF
-445 SRHQPLTQQQK
+445 SRRQPLTQQQK
-456 DAARQHY
+456 DAARQRY
-463 QSASP
+463 
-468 EQRQAVREKIQTN
+468 
-481 PQNQQRR
+481 
-488 EAARERIQ
+488 Q

-514 QNQQRRDA
+514 QNQQRREA
-522 ARERIQSAS
+522 ARERIQSAT
-531 PEQRQAVRE
+531 PEQRQVFKE
-540 KMQTNPQNQQRRDA
+540 KVQ
-554 ARERIQSASPEQRPL
+554 QRPL
-569 NQQQRNNA
+569 NQQQRDNA

-596 QENRPQRLN
+596 QESRPQRLN
-605 DSNRTA
+605 DSNHTV

-619 AVRERLSERGARRL
+619 AVRERLSERGARRQ

>member
-22 AASGALYVKSRTV
+22 AASAGLYIKSRTV
-35 ETPVE
+35 EAPVE
-40 AQTVPVV
+40 AQSTQQTAPDISAV
-47 TTTTLPAT
+47 TLPAT
-55 VSAPPVTPAVVK
+55 VSVPPVTPAVVK
-67 STFSTAQIDQ
+67 SAFSTAQIDQ

-120 AIQAVADQPWDAS
+120 AIQAVSDQPWDAS

-189 EQKVIT
+189 EQKIIT
-195 TTKKA
+195 TTKKV
-200 VPVKPAVA
+200 VPVNQPANA
-208 PSAIQS
+208 PATQS

-219 ASTVIAE
+219 SSPVVAE

-235 PTNPDVVYI
+235 PANPDVVYI
-244 PNYNPTV
+244 PNYNPNV
-251 VYGNWA
+251 VYGSWA
-257 NSAYPPVY
+257 NTAYPPVY

-298 DWDDDDHDHHHD
+298 DWDDDDHDHHHHD
-310 DDDYHYHDGGHRDGN
+310 DDDYHHHDGGHRDGN
-325 GWQHNGDNINI
+325 DWQHNGDNINI

-363 DGVPYHDRDMAKRF
+363 NGVPYHDQDMAKRF
-377 HQTDVSGGMSATP
+377 HQTDVNGGMSATQ
-390 LPAPSR
+390 LPALSR

-409 RTHSTPVTT
+409 RTHAAPVIT

-430 NEAEHYG
+430 NEAEHNGSY
-437 DYEDFREF
+437 DDFREF

-456 DAARQHY
+456 DAARQRY

-468 EQRQAVREKIQTN
+468 EQRQAVREKIQAN

-488 EAARERIQ
+488 EAARQVFKEKVQQRPLNQ
-496 SASPEQRQAVREK
+496 EQRDNAR
-509 MQTNP
+509 
-514 QNQQRRDA
+514 QR
-522 ARERIQSAS
+522 
-531 PEQRQAVRE
+531 V
-540 KMQTNPQNQQRRDA
+540 
-554 ARERIQSASPEQRPL
+554 QSASPEQRPF
-569 NQQQRNNA
+569 
-577 RQRIQSASPEQRQ
+577 
-590 VFREKV
+590 FREKV
-596 QENRPQRLN
+596 QESRPQRLN

-611 RLNNEQRS
+611 RLNNEQWS

>member
-47 TTTTLPAT
+47 TTATLPAT
-55 VSAPPVTPAVVK
+55 VSAPPVVPAVVK

-219 ASTVIAE
+219 ASPVITE

-310 DDDYHYHDGGHRDGN
+310 DDDYHHHDGGHRDGN

-363 DGVPYHDRDMAKRF
+363 NGVPYHDQDMAKRF
-377 HQTDVSGGMSATP
+377 HQTDVNGGMSATQ
-390 LPAPSR
+390 LPAPTR
-396 DSQRQAAASQFQQ
+396 DRQRQAAASQFQQ
-409 RTHSTPVTT
+409 RTHAAPVIT
-418 RDTQRQAAAQRF
+418 RDTQRQAAAQQF

-437 DYEDFREF
+437 SYDNFRDF
-445 SRHQPLTQQQK
+445 SRRQPLTQQQK
-456 DAARQHY
+456 DAARQRY
-463 QSASP
+463 
-468 EQRQAVREKIQTN
+468 
-481 PQNQQRR
+481 
-488 EAARERIQ
+488 Q

-522 ARERIQSAS
+522 ARE
-531 PEQRQAVRE
+531 
-540 KMQTNPQNQQRRDA
+540 
-554 ARERIQSASPEQRPL
+554 
-569 NQQQRNNA
+569 
-577 RQRIQSASPEQRQ
+577 RIQSASPEQRQ